1 VQALPGT
8 IDSGPQRPKDG
19 ELLEGNAPSGGTLG
33 RVQRGLEALYRVDT
47 GVEVGDFVVGAEL
60 RDALMPARKP
70 REQLLVCEAEGE
82 MALALFIDPRALAN
96 LTSHDPARRLGD
108 HNFGDFLLAVEGVS
122 HFIYAIWCA
131 RAERP
136 VSQLELELQAE
147 VDKYVT
153 CLLTTQPEVA
163 VSSALRRRLF
173 GDIRY
178 EPDLDHDEHARYRAA
193 NDNAQRYATWL
204 EHVFVAPRRIP
215 EMLAELRRFYR
226 LGLAAKLGAIA
237 RAA

>member
-1 VQALPGT
+1 M
-8 IDSGPQRPKDG
+8 R
-19 ELLEGNAPSGGTLG
+19 TLD

-47 GVEVGDFVVGAEL
+47 GVEIGDFVVGAEQ
-60 RDALMPARKP
+60 RDALVPARRP
-70 REQLLVCEAEGE
+70 REQLLVCEADGE
-82 MALALFIDPRALAN
+82 LAIALFVDPRALAN

-108 HNFGDFLLAVEGVS
+108 HNFGDFLLAIEGVS
-122 HFIYAIWCA
+122 HFIYAICCA

-153 CLLTTQPEVA
+153 CLLTTEPEPH
-163 VSSALRRRLF
+163 VSAELRRRLF
-173 GDIRY
+173 GDAIY
-178 EPDLDHDEHARYRAA
+178 DPDLDHEEQARYRAA

-204 EHVFVAPRRIP
+204 EQAFVVPRKIP

-226 LGLAAKLGAIA
+226 LGLAAKLGTIA
-237 RAA
+237 CATPRAA

>member
-1 VQALPGT
+1 VPIAQ
-8 IDSGPQRPKDG
+8 
-19 ELLEGNAPSGGTLG
+19 TLD

-47 GVEVGDFVVGAEL
+47 GVEIGDFIVDAAL
-60 RDALMPARKP
+60 RDALVSTRRP
-70 REQLLVCEAEGE
+70 REQLLVCEADGE
-82 MALALFIDPRALAN
+82 LSLALFIDPRALAN

-108 HNFGDFLLAVEGVS
+108 HNFGDFLLAIEGVS
-122 HFIYAIWCA
+122 HFIYAIRCA

-153 CLLTTQPEVA
+153 CLLTTEPEA
-163 VSSALRRRLF
+163 RVSAALRRRLF
-173 GDIRY
+173 SDIWY
-178 EPDLDHDEHARYRAA
+178 EPDLDGEEHARYRAA

-204 EHVFVAPRRIP
+204 EQVFVVPRKIP

-226 LGLAAKLGAIA
+226 LGLAGKLGAIA

>member
-1 VQALPGT
+1 VAAGEPG
-8 IDSGPQRPKDG
+8 
-19 ELLEGNAPSGGTLG
+19 APGDAEPLR

-60 RDALMPARKP
+60 RDALVDARRP
-70 REQLLVCEAEGE
+70 REQLLVCETDGE
-82 MALALFIDPRALAN
+82 LELALFIDPRAIAN

-108 HNFGDFLLAVEGVS
+108 HNLGDFLLVVEGVS
-122 HFIYAIWCA
+122 HFIYAIRCA

-153 CLLTTQPEVA
+153 CLLVTEPA
-163 VSSALRRRLF
+163 PAASAALRRRLF
-173 GDIRY
+173 G
-178 EPDLDHDEHARYRAA
+178 EPSYDPELDRDERARYRAA
-193 NDNAQRYATWL
+193 NDNAQRYAAWL
-204 EHVFVAPRRIP
+204 EHAFVLPRRIP

-226 LGLAAKLGAIA
+226 LGLAGKLGSIA